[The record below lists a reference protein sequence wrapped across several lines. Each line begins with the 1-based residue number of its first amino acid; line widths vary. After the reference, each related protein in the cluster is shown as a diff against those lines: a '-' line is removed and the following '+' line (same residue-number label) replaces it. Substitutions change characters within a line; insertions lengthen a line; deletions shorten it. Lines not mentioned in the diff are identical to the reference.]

1 MNEKEA
7 FDKIND
13 MLDITDYPITIRSVS
28 DIEDFLLDDSNR
40 RFTEQYA
47 AIGRIYDDLR
57 GRPEI
62 DRYPEPAVGKDE
74 ETHNTAFNSDDSPN
88 RIAPKE

>member
-13 MLDITDYPITIRSVS
+13 LLDITDYPITIRSTG

-62 DRYPEPAVGKDE
+62 DRYPEPSVGKVE
-74 ETHNTAFNSDDSPN
+74 ETHNTAFNADNAPN
-88 RIAPKE
+88 RIAPNE